1 MQILRVRGD
10 WVTES
15 RLCIATRF
23 IPPGSLLDIME
34 YGFRDGLDEVTCATI
49 LKQACDGM
57 HYLHINGWLH
67 RDIKAGNLLID
78 EDGTVLISDFGCS
91 SQVFTTRNGD
101 EKTGT
106 IVKDISADDVAL
118 RTRKSFVGTPSW
130 MAPEV
135 VEQRPYDSKGI
146 SRTLME

>member
-1 MQILRVRGD
+1 MYIQILRVRGD

-23 IPPGSLLDIME
+23 IPPGSLLDIIE

-49 LKQACDGM
+49 LKQACEGM

-67 RDIKAGNLLID
+67 RDIKAGNLLVD

-91 SQVFTTRNGD
+91 SQVFTTPSVD
-101 EKTGT
+101 VTDST
-106 IVKDISADDVAL
+106 IQRTISSEDINL

-135 VEQRPYDSKGI
+135 VEQRPYDSKG
-146 SRTLME
+146 RLAL